1 MVIADTSV
9 WVDFL
14 RGLEAPHCE
23 TLALLLEEQEIALC
37 DRVLQEVLQ
46 GVRGDVEYR
55 RVSNRLL
62 ALPCYNLGGPA
73 LALAAAHNYRR
84 LRRLGVTPRSATD
97 VLIATFCI
105 EDGHELLH
113 GDRDFGPFAKH
124 LGLKVARAARAGE
137 A

>member
-14 RGLEAPHCE
+14 RGAQAPHGE

-46 GVRGDVEYR
+46 GVRDDAQFR
-55 RVSNRLL
+55 RVSARLL
-62 ALPCYNLGGPA
+62 ALPCYNLGGQE
-73 LALAAAHNYRR
+73 LAVAAARNYRR

-105 EDGHELLH
+105 DQGHELLH
-113 GDRDFGPFAKH
+113 SDRDFEPLAKH
-124 LGLKVARAARAGE
+124 LGLKIRP
-137 A
+137 

>member
-14 RGLEAPHCE
+14 RGTAAPHCDRMAE
-23 TLALLLEEQEIALC
+23 LLEDQAVALC

-46 GVRGDVEYR
+46 GVRDDREFR
-55 RVSNRLL
+55 RLSTRLL
-62 ALPCYNLGGPA
+62 ALPCFNLGGHT
-73 LALAAAHNYRR
+73 LALSAARNYRR

-105 EDGHELLH
+105 DERHELLH
-113 GDRDFGPFAKH
+113 NDRDFALIARH
-124 LGLKVARAARAGE
+124 LSLKVAFAE
-137 A
+137 

>member
-14 RGLEAPHCE
+14 RGTEAAHCE
-23 TLALLLEEQEIALC
+23 TLSWLLEEQEVALC

-46 GVRGDVEYR
+46 GVRGDREFR
-55 RVSNRLL
+55 RVSARLL

-73 LALAAAHNYRR
+73 LAVGAARNYRR

-105 EDGHELLH
+105 EEGHELLH
-113 GDRDFGPFAKH
+113 SDRDFDPLSRH
-124 LGLKVARAARAGE
+124 LGLKVRSRL
-137 A
+137 

>member
-14 RGLEAPHCE
+14 RGSEAAHCE

-46 GVRGDVEYR
+46 GLRGDAEFR
-55 RVSNRLL
+55 RVSTRLL
-62 ALPCYNLGGPA
+62 ALPCYNLGGQG
-73 LALAAAHNYRR
+73 LAVAAARNYRR
-84 LRRLGVTPRSATD
+84 LRRLDVTPRSATD

-105 EDGHELLH
+105 EEGHELLH
-113 GDRDFGPFAKH
+113 SDRDFEPLARH
-124 LGLKVARAARAGE
+124 LGLKVRS
-137 A
+137 

>member
-1 MVIADTSV
+1 VVIADTSV

-14 RGLEAPHCE
+14 RGSEAPHCE

-46 GVRGDVEYR
+46 GVRGDAQFR
-55 RVSNRLL
+55 RVSARLL
-62 ALPCYNLGGPA
+62 ALPCYNLGGQA
-73 LALAAAHNYRR
+73 LAVTAARNYRR

-113 GDRDFGPFAKH
+113 SDRDFEPFARH
-124 LGLKVARAARAGE
+124 LGLKVRAQD
-137 A
+137 